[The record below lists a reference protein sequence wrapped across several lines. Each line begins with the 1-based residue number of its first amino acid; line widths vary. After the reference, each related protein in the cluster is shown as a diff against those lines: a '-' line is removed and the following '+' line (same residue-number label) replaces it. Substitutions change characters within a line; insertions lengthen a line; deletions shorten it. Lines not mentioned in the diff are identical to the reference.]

1 MKKRIQDQQF
11 QIDLLKTQLEVISLL
26 LRIQN
31 FKAEIIVPNIGSI
44 IVRFSLSLLPVY
56 LLKTV

>member
-26 LRIQN
+26 LK
-31 FKAEIIVPNIGSI
+31 FKKFIISKP
-44 IVRFSLSLLPVY
+44 
-56 LLKTV
+56 K

>member
-26 LRIQN
+26 LKFKKFYN
-31 FKAEIIVPNIGSI
+31 FKAEIIVLWEEYNCRISFI
-44 IVRFSLSLLPVY
+44 W
-56 LLKTV
+56 